1 MEEMREIIDL
11 INNNKINE
19 SRERLLELD
28 PIDIAFLLEELDP
41 EKSLITFRIL
51 PKDISVEVFSHI
63 SKEQQ
68 VHIGQSITSGELSNI
83 VNELYLDD
91 SVDFLEELPANMVK
105 KILQNTERQK
115 RDLINQ
121 FLNYPEDS
129 AGSIMTIEYVELQK
143 EMTVKESLE
152 YIKEHGV
159 DKETIDTCYVINS
172 NRKLEGV
179 VTIRRLI
186 LSDDNDTIEDV
197 MTVNLVRG
205 HTKDDQEHIAD
216 IFKRYN
222 FTTLPVVDN
231 EMRLVGII
239 TIDDIVDIIEQ
250 ENTEDFHKMAAMQP
264 SEDCY
269 LKTKPLMLAKHR
281 ITWLLVLMVSATF
294 TGRIIQGYEDMLAQ
308 MVILTSFIPMLMDT
322 GGNSGSQSSTLVIRS
337 IALGEI
343 EVTDIFK
350 VIRKELQ
357 VGAIVGVVLAL
368 ANFLRLYYLEG
379 ADFYVALTVT
389 TTLLFVVVLA
399 KVTGGVLPLIAKVL
413 KLDPAIM
420 AGPLIT
426 TVVDAAALV
435 LYFKLASVFLG
446 IG

>member
-1 MEEMREIIDL
+1 MEKMKEIIDL

-19 SRERLLELD
+19 TRERLLELE
-28 PIDIAFLLEELDP
+28 PVDIALLLEELDP

-51 PKDISVEVFSHI
+51 PKDIAVEVFSFI

-68 VHIGQSITSGELSNI
+68 IHIGQSITSDELSRI
-83 VNELYLDD
+83 VDELYLDD

-105 KILQNTERQK
+105 KILQNTEKQK

-129 AGSIMTIEYVELQK
+129 AGSIMTIEYVELKK
-143 EMTVKESLE
+143 EMTVKEAME
-152 YIKEHGV
+152 YIRKNGV
-159 DKETIDTCYVINS
+159 DKETIDTCYVIDK

-179 VTIRRLI
+179 ITIRKLI
-186 LSDDNDTIEDV
+186 LSHEDDLLKDV
-197 MTVNLVRG
+197 MTVNLING

-216 IFKRYN
+216 IFKKYN

-250 ENTEDFHKMAAMQP
+250 ENTEDFHKMAAIQP
-264 SEDCY
+264 SENSY
-269 LKTKPLMLAKHR
+269 LKTKATTLAKHR
-281 ITWLLVLMVSATF
+281 ITWLLVLMISATF
-294 TGRIIQGYEDMLAQ
+294 TGRIISGYEELLAS
-308 MVILTSFIPMLMDT
+308 MMILTSFIPMLMDT
-322 GGNSGSQSSTLVIRS
+322 GGNSGSQSSTLIIRS

-350 VIRKELQ
+350 VIKKELM
-357 VGAIVGVVLAL
+357 VSSIVGVVLSV
-368 ANFLRLYYLEG
+368 ANFLRLYFLEG
-379 ADFYVALTVT
+379 VEVYIALTVT
-389 TTLLFVVVLA
+389 ITLFFVVVIA
-399 KVTGGVLPLIAKVL
+399 KVTGGIFPLIAKVL
-413 KLDPAIM
+413 RMDPAIM

-435 LYFKLASVFLG
+435 IYFKLASLLLG
-446 IG
+446 I